1 MSCCSA
7 AADAFCF
14 QLWLVF
20 TWEPSWATTCA
31 ASVALEEINGTQR
44 CCNRQGWC
52 WAPGREGGFL
62 GYFPTGKSRL
72 CHRIHPNFTINGWC
86 KHDKPSK
93 DGWIVISFLLYLTFT
108 NSTLGNLY
116 RCFFYIFI
124 GGFLEHIRAIQ
135 GPQSVESCYLAL
147 ADGDCIPRRWH
158 LEGRWGIP
166 IEKIAHGKHQ
176 VGGSPGVPF

>member
-1 MSCCSA
+1 MSYTMSCCSA

-72 CHRIHPNFTINGWC
+72 CHRIHPNFTINGWY

-93 DGWIVISFLLYLTFT
+93 DGWIVISLLLYL
-108 NSTLGNLY
+108 
-116 RCFFYIFI
+116 
-124 GGFLEHIRAIQ
+124 
-135 GPQSVESCYLAL
+135 
-147 ADGDCIPRRWH
+147 H
-158 LEGRWGIP
+158 LLTVLWGIYIDVSSTFLLEVSWSTSELSKARSQWRAVTWP
-166 IEKIAHGKHQ
+166 
-176 VGGSPGVPF
+176 